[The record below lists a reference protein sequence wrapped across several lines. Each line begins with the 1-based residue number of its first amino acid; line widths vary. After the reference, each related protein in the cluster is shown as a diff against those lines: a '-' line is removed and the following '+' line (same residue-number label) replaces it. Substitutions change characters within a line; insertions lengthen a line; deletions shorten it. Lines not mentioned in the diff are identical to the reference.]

1 MNNQENRIVQ
11 YCKEF
16 GSITAWQAMK
26 ELGIMRLASRIC
38 DMRSK
43 YQILDEWV
51 DDLNRYGDK
60 IRYKRYFILGELDLS
75 KKQNYTK
82 SNS

>member
-1 MNNQENRIVQ
+1 MRLSNQERRIFQ
-11 YCKEF
+11 YCKDN

-43 YQILDEWV
+43 FNIIDVWV
-51 DDLNRYGDK
+51 EDINRYGDK
-60 IRYKRYFILGELDLS
+60 IRYKKYIITGGVHD
-75 KKQNYTK
+75 
-82 SNS
+82 